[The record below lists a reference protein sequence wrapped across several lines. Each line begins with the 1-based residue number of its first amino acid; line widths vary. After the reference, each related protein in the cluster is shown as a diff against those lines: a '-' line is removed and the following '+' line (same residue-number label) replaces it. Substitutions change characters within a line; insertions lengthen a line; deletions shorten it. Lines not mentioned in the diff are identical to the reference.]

1 MRPNINS
8 FGRKTEG
15 GLFSLGL
22 CYMYLDSLVSDLEL
36 SDVWLP
42 DHDESVPIKL
52 LNEALG
58 QEMYSQRM
66 PETLLACK
74 SYNAIPYDVTA
85 SRC

>member
-1 MRPNINS
+1 
-8 FGRKTEG
+8 
-15 GLFSLGL
+15 
-22 CYMYLDSLVSDLEL
+22 MYLDSLVSDLEL

-42 DHDESVPIKL
+42 DHDESASIKL

-58 QEMYSQRM
+58 QEMYIQRM